1 MKFSDEKKRAIEN
14 YILDKIE
21 SGDPDLSQTV
31 SAAFDINR
39 NTVHRYINK
48 LADDGIIERK
58 KRGEYVLKKKE
69 HMYSLR
75 RSDNEL
81 ENDIDVF
88 NKCLKPHLKSLPSN
102 VQQIWAYTF
111 SEMVNNVIDH
121 SAAEELQI
129 VVKLC

>member
-58 KRGEYVLKKKE
+58 KRGEYVLKKRNTCIVFAVPT
-69 HMYSLR
+69 MSLR
-75 RSDNEL
+75 MIL
-81 ENDIDVF
+81 M
-88 NKCLKPHLKSLPSN
+88 CLTN
-102 VQQIWAYTF
+102 A
-111 SEMVNNVIDH
+111 
-121 SAAEELQI
+121 
-129 VVKLC
+129 

>member
-1 MKFSDEKKRAIEN
+1 MGGLNMKFSDEKKRAIEN

-102 VQQIWAYTF
+102 VQQIWA
-111 SEMVNNVIDH
+111 
-121 SAAEELQI
+121 
-129 VVKLC
+129 